1 MVSKLSKEFSVVFF
15 EKENKYTVVPSSW
28 LTEDKQGCYW
38 PSKNTKK
45 AQELIKSAN
54 SQPSPQWKDF
64 SVNIIKQ
71 YGILI

>member
-28 LTEDKQGCYW
+28 LTEDKQRCYW

-45 AQELIKSAN
+45 AQKLIKSAN
-54 SQPSPQWKDF
+54 SQPSPQ
-64 SVNIIKQ
+64 
-71 YGILI
+71 GC